1 MGIYDD
7 VNTQLKAAMRA
18 RDKARVAGLRGI
30 RAALIEEQKK
40 SGADTV
46 GDDACQTIL
55 RRLAKQR
62 RESIEAYKAGGRD
75 DLLAAEESELAVIE
89 GFLPQLAD
97 EATTRAWVQ
106 AAIEAT
112 GAASMRDM
120 GKVMG
125 HLMKH
130 HKGLVDGKLA
140 NTLVRELIAG

>member
-7 VNTQLKAAMRA
+7 VNAQLKTAMRA
-18 RDKARVAGLRGI
+18 RDKVRVAGLRGI
-30 RAALIEEQKK
+30 RAALLEEQKK
-40 SGADTV
+40 TGAETV
-46 GDDACQTIL
+46 ADDACLTIL

-62 RESIEAYKAGGRD
+62 RESIDAYRAGGRD

-89 GFLPQLAD
+89 AFLPQLAD

-106 AAIEAT
+106 EAIEAT

-130 HKGLVDGKLA
+130 HKGALDGKLA
-140 NTLVRELIAG
+140 NTLVRELIGA